1 MIGKTVD
8 ESRTV
13 MSQLMMPSDANPM
26 GNVHGGTIMKLV
38 DTAGG
43 ICATRHA
50 CRPVVTVVMDTMT
63 FLQPVFVGH
72 LVTLEAQVNWVGHTS
87 LEVGV
92 KVTAENILDGSVT
105 HTSSAYLVY
114 VALGGAGQPT
124 AVRPL
129 ILQTEEERRRW
140 QAAEARQERRLRE
153 KAAHGESKEQ
163 AGQNSG
169 T

>member
-1 MIGKTVD
+1 MEGKTVE

-13 MSQLMMPSDANPM
+13 MSQLMMPADANPM

-87 LEVGV
+87 MEVGV
-92 KVTAENILDGSVT
+92 KVTAENILDGSVS

-114 VALGGAGQPT
+114 VALDGAGKPMT
-124 AVRPL
+124 VPPL
-129 ILQTEEERRRW
+129 VLRTDEERRRW

-153 KAAHGESKEQ
+153 KATQHDAEK
-163 AGQNSG
+163 
-169 T
+169 

>member
-1 MIGKTVD
+1 MEGKTIA

-13 MSQLMMPSDANPM
+13 MSQLMMPSDANPT

-43 ICATRHA
+43 ICAMRHA
-50 CRPVVTVVMDTMT
+50 CRPVVTVVVDTMT
-63 FLQPVFVGH
+63 FLQPVYVGH

-92 KVTAENILDGSVT
+92 KVTAENVLDGSIT

-114 VALGGAGQPT
+114 VALDQAGRP
-124 AVRPL
+124 APVPPL
-129 ILQTEEERRRW
+129 IVQTEEERRRW
-140 QAAEARQERRLRE
+140 QAAEARRERRLRE
-153 KAAHGESKEQ
+153 KVAQEGRQ
-163 AGQNSG
+163 